1 MKSDSLLDKMR
12 MAARTLF
19 LTSSGCV
26 LAAGTAA
33 AADQPAQAGER
44 SESEIF
50 EIVVTA
56 QKRAENVQ
64 DVPIAMQ
71 AYTGEQLENAG
82 VSEITDI
89 TKLAPNL
96 NVVVQNALSQH
107 IVIRG
112 VGTNEFFGN
121 APSSVGTYMD
131 EVTMN
136 SSYMSTLGLFDMER
150 VEVLRGPQNSLF
162 GRNTTG
168 GAVNYITKMP
178 KVGADKIDGSVV
190 ATYGRHNLAE
200 LEAGVSFP
208 MGSTAALRLAG
219 IYHKR
224 DGIWHNLDTG
234 DQKYGDEDRHSL
246 RGTFVWE
253 PSEAIRLTASVHSAR
268 SNGDAQ
274 PQKMAGALAPLSATN
289 PVLRINDLVAFTGNI
304 DWEHGILN
312 TAGGI
317 PTVNIE
323 NFDRLTTRWQDVWN
337 GGSQRGD
344 LQVDGGYVKV
354 SYDLGVATLNSI
366 TSYDKTHGFY
376 EEDNTGDG
384 NISGAGTPGV
394 THDVLVIDMDQ
405 EYKQF
410 TQEFRLASNDDTA
423 QFRWITGVYYLDEK
437 SVLAQ
442 DIRFGANGFP
452 GAHPSV
458 NGAAPPDLL
467 DVIPDPYGNTVSFSI
482 HHLRD
487 KSYSAYGQIDYTFAD
502 KWNATVGVRVTRDD
516 KADPFVY
523 AGAFI
528 KPTPWDPSIY
538 IGESQILALSAGLPS
553 CFPRGAIPYFVW
565 CADTEA
571 AGGTLPPR
579 QNLTKN
585 EVGGKLGLQ
594 YHLSDDVMFYGSYSR
609 GFKSG
614 KFDLEFLHTSD
625 TPFPQRP
632 LNPET
637 LDAFELGFKSTLL
650 NRSLVFNAAVF
661 FNIWKDQQVFNVGV
675 NGPEFFNL
683 PESHI
688 KGAEIETNW
697 VPAEHWLLSANL
709 GFLDTELTDVTGID
723 FDIPPGTPGHGDFQ
737 KGHELPLSPKFTG
750 NAAVER
756 NFEVSGTR
764 LTLHADYRYQS
775 SSKVK
780 FSPQVPIDEYTSRS
794 EVNARASLA
803 FGANHQY
810 ELSIFG
816 ENLTGEKYCVEIQDL
831 RGVSGSFYCV
841 PNDGELRWGLQG
853 RMHF

>member
-1 MKSDSLLDKMR
+1 MKRQSLLEPACA
-12 MAARTLF
+12 AARALI
-19 LTSSGCV
+19 LMLSGCA
-26 LAAGTAA
+26 LTAGIVQ
-33 AADQPAQAGER
+33 AADEPAQGGAR
-44 SESEIF
+44 NESEIF

-64 DVPIAMQ
+64 DVPITMQ
-71 AYTGEQLENAG
+71 AYTGEQLKDAG
-82 VSEITDI
+82 VREITDI
-89 TKLAPNL
+89 VKLAPNL

-168 GAVNYITKMP
+168 GAVNYISVQP
-178 KVGADKIDGSVV
+178 KVGADKIDGDVSL
-190 ATYGRHNLAE
+190 TYGSHNLAE

-208 MGSTAALRLAG
+208 MGSTAALRLSG
-219 IYHKR
+219 ILHTR
-224 DGIWHNLDTG
+224 DGIWHNLDT
-234 DQKYGDEDRHSL
+234 DDKHYGDEDRHSL
-246 RGTFVWE
+246 RATFVWE
-253 PSEAIRLTASVHSAR
+253 PSTAMRLTASYHSAT
-268 SNGDAQ
+268 SDGEAQ
-274 PQKMAGALAPLSATN
+274 PQKMAGALAPISATN
-289 PVLRINDLVAFTGNI
+289 PVLRINDLLPFAGNI
-304 DWEHGILN
+304 DWEHGVLN
-312 TAGGI
+312 TVGGA
-317 PTVNIE
+317 PAVNIE
-323 NFDRLTTRWQDVWN
+323 NFDRLTTRWRDVWN

-344 LQVDGGYVKV
+344 LNVDGGYVKFA
-354 SYDLGVATLNSI
+354 YDFGGATLTSI

-384 NISGAGTPGV
+384 NIQGAGTPGV

-410 TQEFRLASNDDTA
+410 TQELRLASNDSTA
-423 QFRWITGVYYLDEK
+423 RLRWIAGLYYLDET

-442 DIRFGANGFP
+442 DIRFGDNGFP
-452 GAHPSV
+452 GAHPSAV
-458 NGAAPPDLL
+458 GITPPALF

-482 HHLRD
+482 HHLED
-487 KSYSAYGQIDYTFAD
+487 KSYSAYGQIDFGFTE
-502 KWNATVGVRVTRDD
+502 KLNLTVGLRYTKDD

-528 KPTPWDPSIY
+528 KATPWDPSIF
-538 IGESQILALSAGLPS
+538 IGESEILSLSAGLPG
-553 CFPRGAIPYFVW
+553 CFPRPDPPAPPFFNH
-565 CADTEA
+565 CADTE
-571 AGGTLPPR
+571 TTR
-579 QNLTKN
+579 ENLKN
-585 EVGGKLGLQ
+585 GEVGGKINLQ
-594 YHLSDDVMFYGSYSR
+594 YHVSDDVMIYGGYSR

-614 KFDLEFLHTSD
+614 KFDLEFLHTDD
-625 TPFPQRP
+625 TPFPQRA
-632 LNPET
+632 LDPET
-637 LDAFELGFKSTLL
+637 LDAFEVGFKSTLL
-650 NRSLVFNAAVF
+650 EHSLIVNGAIF

-683 PESHI
+683 PESQI
-688 KGAEIETNW
+688 YGAELETSW

-709 GFLDTELTDVTGID
+709 GFLHTELTDVTGID
-723 FDIPPGTPGHGDFQ
+723 FDVPQGTPGHGDFQ
-737 KGHELPLSPKFTG
+737 KGHELPLSPEFSG
-750 NAAVER
+750 NFSLER
-756 NFEVSGTR
+756 NFDLGASR
-764 LTLHADYRYQS
+764 LGLGMDYRYQS

-794 EVNARASLA
+794 EINARASLA
-803 FGANHQY
+803 FGPERQY
-810 ELSIFG
+810 ELAIYG

-841 PNDGELRWGLQG
+841 PNEGELQWSIQG
-853 RMHF
+853 RVHF